1 MTSPTAPRVLVVD
14 DEESI
19 QHMLSL
25 ALSKNGFHVWTAA
38 SGREGLEVLRAQGR
52 FDVCVTD
59 VRMPGMDGLAFIEEG
74 TRLGDRAPTFIAMSA
89 FGDEKLAV
97 EALRRGAFDY
107 ISKPFNPEDLNL
119 KLKLVV
125 ERRAIAKAQERP
137 SSASRQTA
145 DLKLP
150 PKTRQPDGIS
160 GIVSASP
167 KMEKIFWTIRKVANV
182 TSTVLITGETGT
194 GKERV
199 AGAIHAEGHRA
210 GRPFVAVNCGAIP
223 EALLESELFGHMKGA
238 FTDATHDHIGL
249 FEVASGGTIFLDEIA
264 ELPLQLQVK
273 LLRVLND
280 KEIRRVGDNR
290 NTPVDVRVIAAT
302 ARDLF
307 ERVREEAFREDLY
320 YRLNVV
326 TIDLPPLRDRRED
339 IAPLIDHFVQSISD
353 RLGFSSPEI
362 TASARDLLIEY
373 RWPGNVRELENAIER
388 ALVLSEGDGRI
399 TIADLDDRF
408 DRRRAAP
415 DEPLDAIGHDRG
427 GSQTGRS
434 GLGADPSAA
443 PGSAEEDLSLRPA
456 LDRVEQAMI
465 LKALART
472 GGNRTRAAT
481 VLGISHRALLYKLK
495 QFNIA

>member
-1 MTSPTAPRVLVVD
+1 MSSTTAPRILVVD

-74 TRLGDRAPTFIAMSA
+74 IRLGDRAPTFIAMSA
-89 FGDEKLAV
+89 FGDEKLAI

-125 ERRAIAKAQERP
+125 ERRAIAKAQAQEQP
-137 SSASRQTA
+137 ASPSRQTS

-150 PKTRQPDGIS
+150 SKTRQPEGID

-167 KMEKIFWTIRKVANV
+167 KMEKIFWTIRKVASV

-199 AGAIHAEGHRA
+199 AGAIHAEGNRA

-238 FTDATHDHIGL
+238 FTDATHDHVGL
-249 FEVASGGTIFLDEIA
+249 FEVANGGTIFLDEIA

-339 IAPLIDHFVQSISD
+339 IAPLVDHFVRSISE
-353 RLGFSSPEI
+353 RLGFSSPEV
-362 TASARDLLIEY
+362 TESARELLIGY

-408 DRRRAAP
+408 DRRP
-415 DEPLDAIGHDRG
+415 VDSGDADDVV
-427 GSQTGRS
+427 
-434 GLGADPSAA
+434 AYPSADQNS
-443 PGSAEEDLSLRPA
+443 GEEDLSLRPA

-465 LKALART
+465 VKALART
-472 GGNRTRAAT
+472 GGNRTRAAS

-495 QFNIA
+495 QFNIV